1 MATATTADAAKPE
14 RVHYQVGGGRRT
26 FFSFM
31 FLLLLP
37 FFVSLP
43 AMLYMRLTKGL
54 WFDTAGLAITAVAFT
69 LLMFLI
75 LIELIFSLRT
85 EIDLG
90 ADAVKATLP
99 SGRGPT
105 PMLRYKSYVIPYKD
119 IASVES
125 RREIYGG
132 SLAPVLLRGSRLVLK
147 DGTNVQ
153 LGYVSEANVDP
164 ALPYPEIAAKIAE
177 RAGISLSDQGSVF
190 RSLHNKFFGIKS
202 APHTGPAIDDAAIA
216 QLNRA
221 HNNLILGLIGGLVVL
236 IAIGIVSDL
245 VEERSSAP
253 AAVTTPAKSPSKK

>member
-1 MATATTADAAKPE
+1 MAMTTAADATKPE

-37 FFVSLP
+37 FFISLP

-90 ADAVKATLP
+90 PEAVKATLP

-105 PMLRYKSYVIPYKD
+105 PMLRYKSHVIPYKD
-119 IASVES
+119 IAAVES

-132 SLAPVLLRGSRLVLK
+132 AMAPVLLRGSRVVLK
-147 DGTNVQ
+147 DGTSIP

-177 RAGISLSDQGSVF
+177 RAGVSLSDHGSVF
-190 RSLHNKFFGIKS
+190 RSLHNKFFGIK
-202 APHTGPAIDDAAIA
+202 AMPHTGPAIDEAAIA

-221 HNNLILGLIGGLVVL
+221 HNNMILGLIGGLVAL

-245 VEERSSAP
+245 VEERNSTP
-253 AAVTTPAKSPSKK
+253 ATISTPAKK